1 MEWRR
6 IALGC
11 AAFVVTAS
19 GAVAAPFCVQVT
31 GIPLQ
36 CLYVDPAS
44 CQREANRQGGLCASN
59 PAEFKT
65 PVGGA
70 QFCLVESGNVVSC
83 TFSDRATCTEEG
95 KRRNA
100 ACIAATPPPAGP
112 TASAPLASDLF
123 EVKRPY

>member
-1 MEWRR
+1 MKWQH
-6 IALGC
+6 IISGC
-11 AAFVVTAS
+11 AAVFAMAS
-19 GAVAAPFCVQVT
+19 GVNAAPYCVQVT

-44 CQREANRQGGLCASN
+44 CQKEANRQGGLCASN

-65 PVGGA
+65 PTGGA
-70 QFCLVESGNVVSC
+70 QFCLVESGNVVTC
-83 TFSDRATCTEEG
+83 TFTDRATCAAEG
-95 KRRNA
+95 RRRNA
-100 ACIAATPPPAGP
+100 ACVAATPSPAGP

>member
-1 MEWRR
+1 V
-6 IALGC
+6 GC
-11 AAFVVTAS
+11 ATLVATAS
-19 GAVAAPFCVQVT
+19 GVHAAPFCVQVT

-36 CLYVDPAS
+36 CLYVDPSS

-59 PAEFKT
+59 PDEFKS
-65 PVGGA
+65 PAGGA

-83 TFSDRATCTEEG
+83 TFADRSTCTEESR
-95 KRRNA
+95 RRNG
-100 ACIAATPPPAGP
+100 ACIAATPLPAGP

>member
-1 MEWRR
+1 L
-6 IALGC
+6 AGVT
-11 AAFVVTAS
+11 VVATVS
-19 GAVAAPFCVQVT
+19 GVNAAPFCVQVT

-36 CLYVDPAS
+36 CLFVDPTS

-65 PVGGA
+65 PTGGA

-83 TFSDRATCTEEG
+83 TFADRATCTAESR
-95 KRRNA
+95 RRNA
-100 ACIAATPPPAGP
+100 ACIAATPLPLGP
-112 TASAPLASDLF
+112 TASAPLATDLF